1 MASISLTIPGTE
13 IIAPDFVGT
22 YYVFSKTGLGD
33 TEAECKH
40 HDVARKKF
48 KKQKVNC
55 MKIEQND
62 LILSIKCCVKKWT
75 KSMH

>member
-33 TEAECKH
+33 TEAECS
-40 HDVARKKF
+40 KKEI
-48 KKQKVNC
+48 QKAKGKLYEN
-55 MKIEQND
+55 
-62 LILSIKCCVKKWT
+62 
-75 KSMH
+75 